1 MFPSPDYGLRYDLFH
16 RFLPL
21 AFPFF
26 EIYRQREGWGT
37 ALFQS
42 VITHY
47 NTFIHTGCKVP
58 WVLRRLSRGGV
69 RSLRRPLLTKAKMS
83 ATFLVVSPS
92 ASSRFAKLTLADGG
106 SENRI
111 FHCPST
117 VLFAKSR
124 GHKNSPNGRNVLFLS
139 RAFYALLLRTY
150 VPAMGFTRPA
160 AIPPECPPVR
170 TYTANLRKTHLYE
183 VVQWLPLP

>member
-1 MFPSPDYGLRYDLFH
+1 MTLSSILAAKCRGLS
-16 RFLPL
+16 
-21 AFPFF
+21 
-26 EIYRQREGWGT
+26 REGM
-37 ALFQS
+37 
-42 VITHY
+42 
-47 NTFIHTGCKVP
+47 
-58 WVLRRLSRGGV
+58 

-92 ASSRFAKLTLADGG
+92 ASSRFAKLALADGS

-124 GHKNSPNGRNVLFLS
+124 GHRNSPNRRNVLFLS

-150 VPAMGFTRPA
+150 VPVMGFTRPA
-160 AIPPECPPVR
+160 AIPPECHPVR
-170 TYTANLRKTHLYE
+170 TYTANFRKTHLYE
-183 VVQWLPLP
+183 ILPQPPHP